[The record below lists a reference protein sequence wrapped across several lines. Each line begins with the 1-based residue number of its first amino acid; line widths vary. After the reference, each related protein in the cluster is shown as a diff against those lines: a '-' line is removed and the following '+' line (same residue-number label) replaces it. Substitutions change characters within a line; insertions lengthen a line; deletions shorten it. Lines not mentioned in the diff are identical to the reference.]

1 MKVTEYAAVCPRCGA
16 KSPGERLKKSP
27 GVLRRALGFAFGGA
41 QVRAEAHEG
50 RGVADRRNRRGP
62 SEN

>member
-1 MKVTEYAAVCPRCGA
+1 MKVTRYAAVCPRCGA

-41 QVRAEAHEG
+41 QVRAQGEA
-50 RGVADRRNRRGP
+50 DWRNGHRP
-62 SEN
+62 SGS